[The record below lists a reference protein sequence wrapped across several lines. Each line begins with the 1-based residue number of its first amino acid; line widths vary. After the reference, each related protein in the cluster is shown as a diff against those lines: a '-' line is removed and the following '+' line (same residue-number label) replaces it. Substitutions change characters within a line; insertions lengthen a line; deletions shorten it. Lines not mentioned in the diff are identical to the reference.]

1 MSLLELVKINKNF
14 GGVQALDDVSLTINK
29 GEIYGLI
36 GPNGAGKTTLFNV
49 ITGVYLPN
57 NGGISFD
64 QQSIVGRKPYQ
75 VALAGIA
82 RTFQNIRLF
91 QNMTV
96 MENVMVGMHANTST
110 GSFGAIFSTKSARHE
125 EKMIREQS
133 AKWLSYV
140 GILTEANNLA
150 RNLSYGDQRRLEI
163 ARALA
168 TKPKL
173 LALDEPA
180 AGMNATE
187 TEELKLLIQRI
198 RNDGISI
205 LLIEHDV
212 KLIMNLCDRVAVLDF
227 GQKNSR
233 RRSAACAD
241 RSESYTSLY
250 WRRVA
255 MSFLETRLLGVR
267 YGGIRAVRDIDIK
280 VEEGET
286 VALIGANGAGKSSML
301 NAIAGVLPH
310 TGKIYFNNADLTNKP
325 VFDRV
330 KLGISMVP
338 EGRGVFGRLTVEEN
352 LLMGAYLG
360 NSQQD
365 QDADLK
371 QMYEFFPRLKERRG
385 QTGGTLSGGEQQM
398 LAIARA
404 LMSRPK
410 LLLLD
415 EPSMGLAPIMVEKIF
430 EVIRGVS
437 KTGVTI
443 LLVEQNAR
451 LALESSERAY
461 VMESGELSITG
472 ESSELLH
479 SPKIRSSYLGE
490 GD

>member
-1 MSLLELVKINKNF
+1 M
-14 GGVQALDDVSLTINK
+14 
-29 GEIYGLI
+29 
-36 GPNGAGKTTLFNV
+36 
-49 ITGVYLPN
+49 
-57 NGGISFD
+57 
-64 QQSIVGRKPYQ
+64 
-75 VALAGIA
+75 
-82 RTFQNIRLF
+82 
-91 QNMTV
+91 
-96 MENVMVGMHANTST
+96 
-110 GSFGAIFSTKSARHE
+110 
-125 EKMIREQS
+125 
-133 AKWLSYV
+133 
-140 GILTEANNLA
+140 
-150 RNLSYGDQRRLEI
+150 
-163 ARALA
+163 
-168 TKPKL
+168 
-173 LALDEPA
+173 
-180 AGMNATE
+180 
-187 TEELKLLIQRI
+187 
-198 RNDGISI
+198 
-205 LLIEHDV
+205 
-212 KLIMNLCDRVAVLDF
+212 
-227 GQKNSR
+227 
-233 RRSAACAD
+233 
-241 RSESYTSLY
+241 
-250 WRRVA
+250 
-255 MSFLETRLLGVR
+255 
-267 YGGIRAVRDIDIK
+267 
-280 VEEGET
+280 
-286 VALIGANGAGKSSML
+286 ALIGANGAGKSSML

>member
-1 MSLLELVKINKNF
+1 
-14 GGVQALDDVSLTINK
+14 
-29 GEIYGLI
+29 
-36 GPNGAGKTTLFNV
+36 
-49 ITGVYLPN
+49 
-57 NGGISFD
+57 
-64 QQSIVGRKPYQ
+64 
-75 VALAGIA
+75 
-82 RTFQNIRLF
+82 
-91 QNMTV
+91 
-96 MENVMVGMHANTST
+96 
-110 GSFGAIFSTKSARHE
+110 
-125 EKMIREQS
+125 
-133 AKWLSYV
+133 
-140 GILTEANNLA
+140 
-150 RNLSYGDQRRLEI
+150 
-163 ARALA
+163 
-168 TKPKL
+168 
-173 LALDEPA
+173 
-180 AGMNATE
+180 
-187 TEELKLLIQRI
+187 
-198 RNDGISI
+198 
-205 LLIEHDV
+205 
-212 KLIMNLCDRVAVLDF
+212 
-227 GQKNSR
+227 
-233 RRSAACAD
+233 
-241 RSESYTSLY
+241 
-250 WRRVA
+250 

-267 YGGIRAVRDIDIK
+267 YGGSRAVRDIDIK